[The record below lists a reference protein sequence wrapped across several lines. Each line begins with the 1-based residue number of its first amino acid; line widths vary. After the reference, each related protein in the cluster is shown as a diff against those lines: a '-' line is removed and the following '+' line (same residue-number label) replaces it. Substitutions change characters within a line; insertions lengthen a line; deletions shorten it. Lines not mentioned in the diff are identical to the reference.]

1 MKIMNRIT
9 NKIWLI
15 LAVIVTAVLT
25 MVILNRGAKVSD
37 SSGSESVE
45 TPRDEPY
52 DPPVVGTEEKLPK
65 EVESRAAID
74 ETDTYSLR
82 PIPESELPT
91 KDAEQEPSW
100 IAQGRGAE
108 ARILSG
114 ANGEEVWHAKPNQ
127 QVTGISF
134 NGENSLMLVTFAIF
148 KSSDETAAIY
158 RTSDF
163 SKVASLPANSDHPR
177 AMGFSWQWV
186 QNNMLLG
193 KCHISRP
200 SEELNRLT
208 AAERESD
215 AGVDKTELAIYNV
228 ETGKLSRILLPK
240 QLLSS
245 KIIDLGKV
253 RNDGY
258 VQVWDLDA
266 NKYNWLYLEKQEHN
280 KSEMATPRKPSD

>member
-9 NKIWLI
+9 NKVWLI
-15 LAVIVTAVLT
+15 LAIIVAVVLT
-25 MVILNRGAKVSD
+25 MVILNRGAKVSNG
-37 SSGSESVE
+37 SGSESVE
-45 TPRDEPY
+45 TPRDEPH
-52 DPPVVGTEEKLPK
+52 DPPVVGTEGKLPK
-65 EVESRAAID
+65 EVQSRASIA
-74 ETDTYSLR
+74 ETGIYSLR
-82 PIPESELPT
+82 PIPESEMPPR
-91 KDAEQEPSW
+91 DAGKEAPW
-100 IAQGRGAE
+100 IAHGRGAE

-114 ANGEEVWHAKPNQ
+114 ANGAEVWRAKPNQ

-134 NGENSLMLVTFAIF
+134 NGDNSLMLVTFAIS

-163 SKVASLPANSDHPR
+163 SKAASLPANSDHPR
-177 AMGFSWQWV
+177 AMGFSWQWI

-200 SEELNRLT
+200 TEELNRLT

-228 ETGKLSRILLPK
+228 ETDELSRILLPK

-245 KIIDLGKV
+245 KVIDLGKV

-258 VQVWDLDA
+258 VQVWDVDA
-266 NKYNWLYLEKQEHN
+266 DRYNWLHLEK
-280 KSEMATPRKPSD
+280 